1 MNLDKTK
8 LSQIR
13 DKIIKGYYYNHK
25 YNGMVIDDQLFRDLE
40 WLIETLDQKLTNE
53 QLANRVS

>member
-13 DKIIKGYYYNHK
+13 DKIIKEYYYNHK
-25 YNGMVIDDQLFRDLE
+25 YNGIVIDDQLLRDLE